1 MRRFVMLSAAG
12 LVLALVA
19 ALLLMTR
26 RIGIEAELRH
36 PPRGEFVE
44 LEGGRLHLVDQRPA
58 TPARATLLL
67 LHGASSNHADLVATL
82 GPVLGS
88 RYRLI
93 APDRP
98 GHGWSDRIGTNPQS
112 PVTQARMMAKL
123 LEARSNGPVILVA
136 HSMAGVM
143 AMNLALERPDLV
155 RGIVLLA
162 AVTHSWDGSIAWYY
176 HPASWPV
183 IGPVFNRLVAIPVGA
198 RSLAGGADSVFA
210 PNPMTRGY
218 IETAQLQLLL
228 RPAAFRANAEDV
240 SALHDQVLVQEKRYG
255 AIKVP
260 LVAFHG
266 TSDIIT
272 SAILH
277 SQPLPGEIT
286 GAQFIPIPGAG
297 HMPHHVATAQVI
309 AAIDAMVAQTA
320 TPDPKP

>member
-1 MRRFVMLSAAG
+1 MRRFVMLSLGG

-36 PPRGEFVE
+36 PPRGTFIA
-44 LEGGRLHLVDQRPA
+44 LDGGRIHLVDQQPPGA
-58 TPARATLLL
+58 AHATLLL
-67 LHGASSNHADLVATL
+67 LHGASSNHADLLATL
-82 GPVLGS
+82 GPMLGN

-112 PVTQARMMAKL
+112 PVTQAQVMAKL
-123 LEARSNGPVILVA
+123 LEAKATGPVILVA

-162 AVTHSWDGSIAWYY
+162 AVTHRWPGGITWYY

-183 IGPVFNRLVAIPVGA
+183 IGPVFNRLVAIPVGNTA
-198 RSLAGGADSVFA
+198 LESGSAGVFA
-210 PNPMTRGY
+210 PNPMTPGY
-218 IETAQLQLLL
+218 TDTAQIRLLL

-240 SALHDQVLVQEKRYG
+240 SALLDQVIAQEHRYG
-255 AIKVP
+255 TIKVP
-260 LVAFHG
+260 IIAFHG
-266 TSDIIT
+266 LSDT
-272 SAILH
+272 VTYASLH

-286 GAQFIPIPGAG
+286 GAKYIPVPGAG
-297 HMPHHVATAQVI
+297 HMPHHVATAQVVAEIDSI
-309 AAIDAMVAQTA
+309 AAQTA
-320 TPDPKP
+320 KP